1 VPFNPCTVVIVDTTK
16 CLIFVAKQSR
26 VWSSPSFHLLLNAIF
41 LAQNAD
47 AGYQDANC
55 TNHGPGLEL
64 VAALLTF
71 SLK

>member
-1 VPFNPCTVVIVDTTK
+1 VLNIRRQAEQGLVV
-16 CLIFVAKQSR
+16 
-26 VWSSPSFHLLLNAIF
+26 PSFHLLLNAIF